1 MTIKIPIVSQFSD
14 KGVKQA
20 ESSFKSLKIS
30 SDMVTKSLKA
40 GALAA
45 AAGIATAAYAA
56 YDFAKA
62 AIEDEAAAAE
72 LARSLKATTG
82 ATNEQIASVEKWI
95 TATSLATGTA
105 DSELRPALAA
115 ISRSTKDVT
124 KAQKLLATAQN
135 ISAATNKPLA
145 LTAKAVS
152 QAYNGQ
158 FGALKKLSPE
168 LAALIKSGATAD
180 EVFAS
185 LDKTFANA
193 SETAANTAAGKFKR
207 FQVAVSELKEGIGVL
222 LLPVLG
228 KVANFL
234 TTKVIPAFEKF
245 QEQVGKD
252 GFVKTV
258 SDYVKKGFDWLIND
272 GISLAAKKAV
282 AFGKAVIDYMSPRW
296 KPLGEALLKLLKRFS
311 KWVTETAYPWL
322 GREIPKAMK
331 AFTDWFDDN
340 SDALVKGTAKLIT
353 ALALWIATEGTPAMA
368 KLGAALLLAMF
379 SFNASM
385 TATIMKQLITSIGD
399 IVGKIATEGTKI
411 GNALG
416 KGIVNAL
423 ISQLN
428 IAIDAMNALIR
439 GAVGVSKYLGPVGAA
454 IGGAGKNFQID
465 HIPALAEGGI
475 INKPGGILAL
485 VGEAGPEAVIPLD
498 RMGDMGGGVNITIQ
512 TGVGDPIAIGREIE
526 RIMQRYQRRTG
537 VAA

>member
-30 SDMVTKSLKA
+30 SDLVTKSLKA

-45 AAGIATAAYAA
+45 AAGIAAAAYAA

-72 LARSLKATTG
+72 LARSLKVTTG

-95 TATSLATGTA
+95 TATALATGTA
-105 DSELRPALAA
+105 DDELRPALAA

-135 ISAATNKPLA
+135 VSAATNKPLA
-145 LTAKAVS
+145 VTAKAVS

-158 FGALKKLSPE
+158 FGALRKLSPE
-168 LAALIKSGATAD
+168 LAAMIKSGASAD
-180 EVFAS
+180 EVFAQ
-185 LDKTFANA
+185 LDKTFAGA

-207 FQVAVSELKEGIGVL
+207 FKVAVDELKEGIGVL

-245 QEQVGKD
+245 QDQVAKD
-252 GFVKTV
+252 GFVKAV
-258 SDYVKKGFDWLIND
+258 SDYVTKGFDWLIND
-272 GISLAAKKAV
+272 GIPLAAKKLV
-282 AFGKAVIDYMSPRW
+282 EFNKAFIEYMAPRW
-296 KPLGEALLKLLKRFS
+296 KPLAIKLGDLLKRFAN
-311 KWVTETAYPWL
+311 WMTGTAYPFL
-322 GREIPKAMK
+322 AREVPKAMK
-331 AFTDWFDDN
+331 AFTDWFDKN
-340 SDALVKGTAKLIT
+340 SEALVNGTAKLLA
-353 ALALWIATEGTPAMA
+353 ALGIWIATEGAPAA
-368 KLGAALLLAMF
+368 AQLGAALFVAMF
-379 SFNASM
+379 KFNASM
-385 TATIMKQLITSIGD
+385 TKTIIREFVRVIGEVRSAAQDKMVEFGKALGKAIANGLISGINSAIDAINYLIEKAVGASAALGPAGFV
-399 IVGKIATEGTKI
+399 VGKIVGGNVKI
-411 GNALG
+411 
-416 KGIVNAL
+416 
-423 ISQLN
+423 
-428 IAIDAMNALIR
+428 
-439 GAVGVSKYLGPVGAA
+439 P
-454 IGGAGKNFQID
+454 

-475 INKPGGILAL
+475 IDKPGGMLAL

-498 RMGDMGGGVNITIQ
+498 KMGSMGGNTFVIQ